1 MSASRPLSGE
11 PGTDDTPVQATGE
24 QIYDVL
30 IIGAGPAGT
39 STAIYTVR
47 AGLSTLVV
55 DKGAASG
62 ALALTTK
69 IANYPRVP
77 ETVTGA
83 ELLRR
88 MRDQAAGF
96 GAQFVQ
102 DRVLSVELDS
112 DPKVLWTT
120 EGLYRGRTV
129 VIATGSMGRTQTVP
143 GEERLV
149 GRGVSYC
156 ATCDGAFCKD
166 EEVAVVGNTPEA
178 LEEALLLTRWASR
191 VHLLPPADTFRAPT
205 ALVTEVLEHSKIEA
219 HPPVRVLEVLGEQAV
234 SGVRVAPRGDSERT
248 LAVTGVFI
256 YTQGNRPI
264 TDFLKGQLA
273 LSESGCIE
281 VDESRQTSVPGVFAV
296 GDVLCTHLRQAVIA
310 AADGAIAGMA
320 IERHLSRRERLRPD
334 WS

>member
-1 MSASRPLSGE
+1 MNANETTPSGGDAARPLGE
-11 PGTDDTPVQATGE
+11 TV
-24 QIYDVL
+24 YDVL
-30 IIGAGPAGT
+30 IIGGGPAGT

-47 AGLSTLVV
+47 AGLTTLIV
-55 DKGAASG
+55 DKGVNNG

-69 IANYPRVP
+69 IANYPAMP

-88 MRDQAAGF
+88 MRDQALGF
-96 GAQFVQ
+96 GAQLVQ
-102 DRVLSVELDS
+102 DRVLSAELTS

-120 EGLYRGRTV
+120 EGFYRGRAV

-156 ATCDGAFCKD
+156 ATCDGAFCKG

-191 VHLLPPADTFRAPT
+191 VHLLPPSADFRAPQ
-205 ALVTEVLEHSKIEA
+205 ALISEVLEHPKVEA
-219 HPPVRVLEVLGEQAV
+219 HPPSRVLEIIGDKSV
-234 SGVRVAPRGDSERT
+234 SGVRVAPRGDGERT
-248 LAVTGVFI
+248 IAVTGVFI

-264 TDFLKGQLA
+264 TDFLKGQLEM
-273 LSESGCIE
+273 SVSGCIV

-320 IERHLSRRERLRPD
+320 VERHLSGRARLRPD
-334 WS
+334 WG